1 MNAKFLAD
9 ANFDLVILAAAKRR
23 EPVLDFQTPQAAGLA
38 GLEDPEVLTVAAR
51 EGRVLLTH
59 DVRTMPR
66 HFAAFI
72 RTQTSAGVLLVPQ
85 SLPRRRV
92 VEDLLLIWVAMDAAE
107 WMNRIMSLPL

>member
-23 EPVLDFQTPQAAGLA
+23 EPVLDFQTAQAAGLA

-66 HFAAFI
+66 HFAAFYQYADE
-72 RTQTSAGVLLVPQ
+72 RWGAPG
-85 SLPRRRV
+85 
-92 VEDLLLIWVAMDAAE
+92 AAE
-107 WMNRIMSLPL
+107 PPETASRRGFAPHLGRDGRGRMD